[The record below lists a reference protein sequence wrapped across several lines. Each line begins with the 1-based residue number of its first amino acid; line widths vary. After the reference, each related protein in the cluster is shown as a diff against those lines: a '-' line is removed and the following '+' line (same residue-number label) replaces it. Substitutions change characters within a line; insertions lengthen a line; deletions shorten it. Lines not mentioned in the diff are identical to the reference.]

1 MAIPILVVGD
11 QADIRARVQ
20 ELLEDE
26 GYAVHTADG
35 PEKAIQ
41 FLHRTSR
48 PCLLLWD
55 PIDVRQGLTMIDQAT
70 LQGVHVAAL
79 PVSVE
84 AVDVTNVPVRI
95 NKRLTNEE
103 AILTVVRKH
112 CPQDPETP
120 PMPH

>member
-11 QADIRARVQ
+11 QADIRDRVQ

-35 PEKAIQ
+35 PAKAIQ
-41 FLHRTSR
+41 FLLRTSR

-79 PVSVE
+79 PVSVD

-103 AILTVVRKH
+103 AILAVVRKH

-120 PMPH
+120 LMPH